1 LIKAVIFDL
10 DGTLI
15 NLPINYGKLEKD
27 FGRILKTKNL
37 RPLAET
43 VANLNDEKRRQVFK
57 VWDEAEKAAFAN
69 FTIKEEGMSLYTRFS
84 EQPKALVTLQGK
96 LLVVMVL
103 EKLGLA
109 FNPVLTRESS
119 LDRTRQI
126 EEAIQRLGI
135 SCKDVLFVGNTDDD
149 FHAAK
154 KVGCQFLRVGR

>member
-1 LIKAVIFDL
+1 
-10 DGTLI
+10 
-15 NLPINYGKLEKD
+15 
-27 FGRILKTKNL
+27 
-37 RPLAET
+37 
-43 VANLNDEKRRQVFK
+43 
-57 VWDEAEKAAFAN
+57 
-69 FTIKEEGMSLYTRFS
+69 
-84 EQPKALVTLQGK
+84 
-96 LLVVMVL
+96 MVL